1 MTKIVTVA
9 LLASTALAAAAFA
22 NEGDP
27 TERCDTVLI
36 ETENGPVRINAED
49 FDAKT
54 MKKAKSQ
61 DVPAAPESGAPAADP
76 AAEAG
81 DGSQGAAAPV
91 QRLVSS
97 EGKGDKQR
105 FYIVDAAGA
114 KLTGEGIAEDGYAT
128 DAEAWAAI
136 TALIAKD
143 QTA

>member
-9 LLASTALAAAAFA
+9 LLALTAPLAAAFA

-36 ETENGPVRINAED
+36 ETPNGPVRINAED
-49 FDAKT
+49 FDKKT
-54 MKKAKSQ
+54 MKLAASQ
-61 DVPAAPESGAPAADP
+61 ELPESSAPAAGD
-76 AAEAG
+76 AG
-81 DGSQGAAAPV
+81 AGEGAGAPV

-105 FYIVDAAGA
+105 FFIVDAAGI

-136 TALIAKD
+136 TALNLAD
-143 QTA
+143 QSA